1 MYSKFQLALKY
12 LSYYVSAS
20 NSRGHG
26 MHSPFVFEL
35 ITHVL
40 NDTTRYPAYEKV
52 EQLRERLIADKT
64 KLEVQDFGAGSSLT
78 KSNRRSVSSIAKNA
92 AKPAKFGQLLYR
104 MVKYYKPKTI
114 LELGTSLGI
123 TSSYLAIANPAAV
136 LTTLEGADSVAS
148 LARQNFDRLA
158 LNNIH
163 IRQGNF
169 DESLH
174 LVLEEIK
181 TLDFCFIDGNHR
193 QEPTER
199 YFQQILP
206 YIHND
211 TILVFDDIHWSR
223 DMEQA
228 WETISSDK
236 TVKCTIDLFNIG
248 IVLFRQ
254 EFKEKQLFAIR
265 Y

>member
-12 LSYYVSAS
+12 LSYYVSAA

-35 ITHVL
+35 ITRVM
-40 NDTTRYPAYEKV
+40 NDRNKYPAYKKV
-52 EQLRERLIADKT
+52 EQLREDLLSDKT
-64 KLEVQDFGAGSSLT
+64 IIEVQDFGAGSSLT
-78 KSNRRSVSSIAKNA
+78 KSNRRTVSSIAKNA

-104 MVKYYKPKTI
+104 MVQYYKPKTI

-123 TSSYLAIANPAAV
+123 TSAYLAMANPAAV
-136 LTTLEGADSVAS
+136 VTTLEGADAVAS
-148 LARQNFDRLA
+148 LARQNFNGLA

-169 DESLH
+169 DETLP

-181 TLDFCFIDGNHR
+181 ALDFCFIDGNHR

-206 YIHND
+206 YINND

-228 WETISSDK
+228 WVTICSDK
-236 TVKCTIDLFNIG
+236 AVKCTIDLFFIG
-248 IVLFRQ
+248 IVLFRN
-254 EFKEKQLFAIR
+254 EFKEKQHFAIR